1 MNKHV
6 LERIRNSELTP
17 YLLFAIFIL
26 GVKLAL
32 IGLYGN
38 ATPFW
43 DQWDAEADNLYRP
56 WLEGSLQWANLFAAH
71 NEHRIFTTRLLA
83 LALLE
88 LNGRVWNPVLQMQI
102 NAILHT
108 FALSTLLFYLNK
120 VLSSAY
126 KTALFIFSAVLFS
139 IPFGWE
145 NTLAGFQSQFYFLL
159 LFSFIFL
166 WAMSAY
172 KTYSAKWW
180 IGAIAGGLC
189 LLTLAS
195 GALTVLAGSLVLMI
209 RRIIAKDKE
218 DTAISAILLLIVM
231 AIIAIVLTPSVAAH
245 SVLKAQSATQFL
257 LAFAKVISWPVSNI
271 GIGILIVQMPLIW
284 GVLKILR
291 DSNYHNPQFHFIIAV
306 AAWLFGQFFSIA
318 YGRAV
323 GANSSRYLDL
333 FAIGLVLNFSV
344 LMFLRMQA
352 STQHKFRYG
361 LGITIW
367 LTTIGLGFVMSAN
380 NLSDELRFKAHQGLE
395 QEKNVRDYLCTGDIM
410 FLRNKIVPYPI
421 PGRLKSLLDNPTI
434 RRILPG
440 NIYGPNSRHPLG
452 ADGEP
457 FCDPGHLV
465 SVFDVLKWKNEGA
478 VAHFATVASIRSNG
492 WKGTD
497 YFKSAILGFR
507 VIGSLINSEN
517 DTGMITL
524 HLRRGEKILYRSG
537 PRVAGQFV
545 LINNGGEGKF
555 YTALPLALEWSV
567 LNFSNTQLPDEF
579 DVTLIDTGT
588 KWGEW
593 SAIALRTIEF
603 H

>member
-1 MNKHV
+1 MNKNV
-6 LERIRNSELTP
+6 LERIRNHELIP
-17 YLLFAIFIL
+17 YLLFIAFFL
-26 GVKLAL
+26 GAKIAL

-43 DQWDAEADNLYRP
+43 DQWDAEADRLYRP
-56 WLEGSLQWANLFAAH
+56 WIEGSLQWADLFTAH

-108 FALSTLLFYLNK
+108 FALSTLLFYLSK
-120 VLSSAY
+120 IFSSAY

-180 IGAIAGGLC
+180 VGAVSGGLC
-189 LLTLAS
+189 LFTLAS
-195 GALTVLAGSLVLMI
+195 GALTVLAGSLILI
-209 RRIIAKDKE
+209 TRRIIAKDKE
-218 DTAISAILLLIVM
+218 GTAITAILLLIVM
-231 AIIAIVLTPSVAAH
+231 AIVAIVLTPSVAGH
-245 SVLKAQSATQFL
+245 SVLKAQSTTQFL
-257 LAFAKVISWPVSNI
+257 LAFAKVISWPISNI

-291 DSNYHNPQFHFIIAV
+291 DSNYHSSRFYFIIAV

-318 YGRAV
+318 YGRV
-323 GANSSRYLDL
+323 GGANSSRYLDL

-361 LGITIW
+361 LGIAIW
-367 LTTIGLGFVMSAN
+367 LTTIGLGFVMSAD
-380 NLSDELRFKAHQGLE
+380 NLSEELRTKASQGFN
-395 QEKNVRDYLCTGDIM
+395 QEKNVRAYLCSGDIRFLKNKPYM
-410 FLRNKIVPYPI
+410 FVPYPA
-421 PGRLKSLLDNPTI
+421 PDRLKSLLDNPTI

-440 NIYGPNSRHPLG
+440 NIYGPNSRHPFG
-452 ADGEP
+452 ADGKP
-457 FCDPGHLV
+457 FCDPLYRALII
-465 SVFDVLKWKNEGA
+465 DVLK
-478 VAHFATVASIRSNG
+478 
-492 WKGTD
+492 
-497 YFKSAILGFR
+497 
-507 VIGSLINSEN
+507 
-517 DTGMITL
+517 
-524 HLRRGEKILYRSG
+524 
-537 PRVAGQFV
+537 
-545 LINNGGEGKF
+545 
-555 YTALPLALEWSV
+555 
-567 LNFSNTQLPDEF
+567 
-579 DVTLIDTGT
+579 
-588 KWGEW
+588 
-593 SAIALRTIEF
+593 
-603 H
+603 